1 MYRIPIDDNL
11 QNSEIYE
18 MSKFL
23 TIILPIINSH
33 LNHQKDNI
41 LIHCYAGIQRSAIV
55 VLSYLYKYV
64 DSDINKCINYMKQK
78 RPIVFTPKMNFKKS
92 IYYSFNKNI

>member
-1 MYRIPIDDNL
+1 MFGNVTKIIDGLWLGNYQISQNKNFIKQNNISVIINCTKDLPFLTGVKEIKYMYRIPIDDNL

-33 LNHQKDNI
+33 LNH
-41 LIHCYAGIQRSAIV
+41 
-55 VLSYLYKYV
+55 
-64 DSDINKCINYMKQK
+64 
-78 RPIVFTPKMNFKKS
+78 
-92 IYYSFNKNI
+92 